1 MLNHDQIVEQ
11 FGWANTMQIESRT
24 HDNNTERIPSLRPSF
39 M

>member
-11 FGWANTMQIESRT
+11 FNWANTMQIKSRT
-24 HDNNTERIPSLRPSF
+24 YANNTERIPSLRSSF